1 MNYNCLQ
8 YDLALSVITQ
18 LPQHRAA
25 KAPALLKWNH
35 FRQEKA
41 NTQSQG
47 NFVVQFVSVY
57 VYVFNAYV
65 YVYENKDESEYSQQL
80 YLEPRKN
87 KFPLEFQHLLSS
99 GFPEKIMNAYLCLSY
114 QMINECF
121 VLSGATYP

>member
-1 MNYNCLQ
+1 MYQAAIDTTMNYNCLQ

-65 YVYENKDESEYSQQL
+65 YVYENKDESEYSHQL
-80 YLEPRKN
+80 YLEP
-87 KFPLEFQHLLSS
+87 
-99 GFPEKIMNAYLCLSY
+99 
-114 QMINECF
+114 
-121 VLSGATYP
+121 

>member
-1 MNYNCLQ
+1 MTSPPDFLQLHLQGSTPHNYTSAPPTGVTVAVYQAAIDTTMNYNCLQ

-41 NTQSQG
+41 NTQG

-65 YVYENKDESEYSQQL
+65 YVYENKDESEYSHQL
-80 YLEPRKN
+80 YLEP
-87 KFPLEFQHLLSS
+87 
-99 GFPEKIMNAYLCLSY
+99 
-114 QMINECF
+114 
-121 VLSGATYP
+121 